1 MPATYM
7 KQKKLYDDGSE
18 DDDSDCQSSKS
29 NIDIIGYDNKYKK
42 IEGHDYGYVGNKEK
56 IMMEMEKKKQ
66 MPAPQ

>member
-7 KQKKLYDDGSE
+7 KQKKLSDDGSE

-42 IEGHDYGYVGNKEK
+42 I
-56 IMMEMEKKKQ
+56 
-66 MPAPQ
+66 

>member
-18 DDDSDCQSSKS
+18 DDDSDCQSRKS

-42 IEGHDYGYVGNKEK
+42 I
-56 IMMEMEKKKQ
+56 
-66 MPAPQ
+66 